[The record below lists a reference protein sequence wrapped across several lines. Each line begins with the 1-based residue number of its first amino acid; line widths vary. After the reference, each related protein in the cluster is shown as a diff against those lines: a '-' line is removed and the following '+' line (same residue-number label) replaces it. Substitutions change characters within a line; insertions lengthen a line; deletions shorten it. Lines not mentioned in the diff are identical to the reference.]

1 MAKLKLEIPDE
12 ILSALKIPLKE
23 RDAELR
29 KELAL
34 SLYQRGALSIGKAR
48 ALAGM
53 NLWSFEELLGQRRIQ
68 RHYTEEDLK
77 EDIKYARSS

>member
-12 ILSALKIPLKE
+12 ILSALKLPSKG

-34 SLYQRGALSIGKAR
+34 SLYQRGVLSLGKAR

-53 NLWSFEELLGQRRIQ
+53 NIWIFEDLLGERRIQ

-77 EDIKYARSS
+77 EDIKYARGD

>member
-1 MAKLKLEIPDE
+1 MANLKIEIPDE
-12 ILSALKIPLKE
+12 ILSALKLPIKE

-34 SLYQRGALSIGKAR
+34 SLYQRGALPLGKAR

-53 NLWSFEELLGQRRIQ
+53 DLWSFEDLLGRRHIK

-77 EDIKYARSS
+77 EDIKYGRGN